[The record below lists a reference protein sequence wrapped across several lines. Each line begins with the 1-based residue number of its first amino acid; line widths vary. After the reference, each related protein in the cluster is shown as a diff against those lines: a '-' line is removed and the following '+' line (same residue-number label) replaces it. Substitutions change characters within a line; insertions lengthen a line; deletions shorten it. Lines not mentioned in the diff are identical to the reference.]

1 MKTESQLKQKK
12 IKMVN
17 QETINEVIITGVYV
31 QADIYFM
38 QVDNTAMKT
47 NFKLD
52 RHLVPQ

>member
-1 MKTESQLKQKK
+1 MKTENQLKQKK

-17 QETINEVIITGVYV
+17 QETIKEVIITGVYV